1 MKRPRPRVH
10 RPQGTGY
17 DCVVVGA
24 GPVGLALAMAAAE
37 AGSRVLLV
45 DAGNLRSGRRDVALD
60 TAFRTEIADPVRHA
74 DASLTTRRGVG
85 GTSWLWGGRCVT
97 LEPIDFE
104 PRDYVP
110 LSDWPIRVDDVAPW
124 LEQTARYIDCG
135 SAVFRSSRPD
145 WRGLSEFTMSNLER
159 WSRQPKLARG
169 LGSRV
174 IAHPRVTVLL
184 DCRLVDIDIADDG
197 SVAGLVAERD
207 GERLTLHGKSY
218 VLAMGGLE
226 VTRALLDV
234 QSRHPHLFGGVDGPL
249 GRYYMGHATGSIAD
263 IVLTDAARA
272 ADLDFERDEH
282 DTYIRRRF
290 TLTPEAQRRHR
301 VLNTSFYLDNP
312 PFYEHTHRHP
322 TLSAVFLG
330 IAIAP
335 LGRMLLAEGIR
346 LRHVGPRPYR
356 LGPHVRNIL
365 RRPWRAAVDVL
376 DILLRRYAS
385 RVRKPGFILHNDG
398 GRYSLHYHAEQLPNP
413 DSRVVL
419 GADGDGSPVLRVD
432 YRYLEDDVDS
442 LLRCHELLDAELQAA
457 GLGRLEYR
465 APDDA
470 GVRALAWEQAT
481 DGFHSIGTTRMSA
494 DPAAGVT
501 DGDCRVHGVANLYI
515 ASTSLLPT
523 SAEANPTFFAA
534 ALAVRLAH
542 HLAEQLREAREARHA
557 REARGAGRTTAR
569 SGRSEATR
577 VAAD

>member
-1 MKRPRPRVH
+1 MSRGR
-10 RPQGTGY
+10 RPQQAASGY

-37 AGSRVLLV
+37 EGSRVLLV
-45 DAGNLRSGRRDVALD
+45 DAGNLRSGKRDIPRDAS
-60 TAFRTEIADPVRHA
+60 FRTEITDPLRHA

-110 LSDWPIRVDDVAPW
+110 RSDWPIRLDDVTPW
-124 LEQTARYIDCG
+124 LEQAARYIDCG

-145 WRGLSEFTMSNLER
+145 WDGLSEITMSNLER
-159 WSRQPKLARG
+159 WARQPKLARG
-169 LGSRV
+169 LGARV
-174 IAHPRVTVLL
+174 LAHPRVTAML
-184 DCRLVDIDIADDG
+184 DSRLVDLEMADDG
-197 SVAGLVAERD
+197 SIAGLVVERG
-207 GERLTLHGKSY
+207 GERTTLHGDAY

-226 VTRALLDV
+226 VTRVLLDV

-263 IVLTDAARA
+263 IVLTDAAQA

-335 LGRMLLAEGIR
+335 IGRILLAEGIR

-356 LGPHVRNIL
+356 VGAHVRNIL
-365 RRPWRAAVDVL
+365 RRPWQAAVDVI

-385 RVRKPGFILHNDG
+385 PVRKPGFILHNAG

-413 DSRVVL
+413 DSRVVRTV
-419 GADGDGSPVLRVD
+419 GDDGTPVLRVD
-432 YRYLEDDVDS
+432 YRYLEGDVDS

-465 APDDA
+465 ASDDD

-494 DPAAGVT
+494 RPDEGVA

-542 HLAEQLREAREARHA
+542 HLSAHSR
-557 REARGAGRTTAR
+557 RTERT
-569 SGRSEATR
+569 GRSDSAERSDA
-577 VAAD
+577 VGAAAD

>member
-1 MKRPRPRVH
+1 M
-10 RPQGTGY
+10 
-17 DCVVVGA
+17 
-24 GPVGLALAMAAAE
+24 
-37 AGSRVLLV
+37 LLL
-45 DAGNLRSGRRDVALD
+45 DAGNLRSGKRDIPFDA
-60 TAFRTEIADPVRHA
+60 AFRTEIADPVRHA
-74 DASLTTRRGVG
+74 DAALTTRRGWG
-85 GTSWLWGGRCVT
+85 GTSWLWGGRCVA
-97 LEPIDFE
+97 LEPNDFE

-110 LSDWPIRVDDVAPW
+110 LSDWPIRFDDVAPW

-145 WRGLSEFTMSNLER
+145 WDGLSEFTMSNLER
-159 WSRQPKLARG
+159 WARQPRLARG

-184 DCRLVDIDIADDG
+184 DCRLVDIDMADDG
-197 SVAGLVAERD
+197 SVAGLVAERR

-234 QSRHPHLFGGVDGPL
+234 QSRHPHLFGGAGGPL
-249 GRYYMGHATGSIAD
+249 GRYYMGHATGTIAD
-263 IVLTDAARA
+263 IVLTNAARA
-272 ADLDFERDEH
+272 RDLDFERDEH

-290 TLTPEAQRRHR
+290 TLAPEAQRRHR
-301 VLNTSFYLDNP
+301 VLNTSFYIDNP
-312 PFYEHTHRHP
+312 PFHDHSHRHP

-335 LGRMLLAEGIR
+335 LGRILLAEGIR

-356 LGPHVRNIL
+356 VGPHVRNIL
-365 RRPWRAAVDVL
+365 RRPWQAAVDLL

-385 RVRKPGFILHNDG
+385 RVRKPGFILHNAG

-419 GADGDGSPVLRVD
+419 AKGDDGTPVLRVD
-432 YRYLEDDVDS
+432 YRYLEADVDS
-442 LLRCHELLDAELQAA
+442 VLRCHELLDAELRAA

-465 APDDA
+465 AADEDGA
-470 GVRALAWEQAT
+470 RALAWEQAT

-494 DPAAGVT
+494 DPEQGVV
-501 DGDCRVHGVANLYI
+501 DGDCRVHGVPNLYI

-523 SAEANPTFFAA
+523 SSEANPTFFATG
-534 ALAVRLAH
+534 LAVRLAH
-542 HLAEQLREAREARHA
+542 HLSE
-557 REARGAGRTTAR
+557 R
-569 SGRSEATR
+569 SGRGAPAPVTS
-577 VAAD
+577 D